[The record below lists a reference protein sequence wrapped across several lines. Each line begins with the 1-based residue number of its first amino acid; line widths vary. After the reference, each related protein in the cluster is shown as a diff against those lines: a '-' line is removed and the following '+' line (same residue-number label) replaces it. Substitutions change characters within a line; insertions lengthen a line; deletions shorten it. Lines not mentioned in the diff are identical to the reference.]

1 MKNSVAVSRFEIW
14 SVLPPMLAERIR
26 RHGHAVYRSR
36 FTPAKAFARF
46 CHKFTTDEA
55 FPERI
60 QTNARRLKPTLLDE
74 DPADPSGWR
83 EL

>member
-1 MKNSVAVSRFEIW
+1 M
-14 SVLPPMLAERIR
+14 LPIEAAL
-26 RHGHAVYRSR
+26 S
-36 FTPAKAFARF
+36 PAKAFARF